1 MKRRLK
7 ISTYINVS
15 MAFVL
20 TVALAL
26 FAIVGA
32 VLLRSAAID
41 NTVSSLQVAL
51 QTAYDRMELK
61 DTSEILRISEVLS
74 YEDVNGYFASKNEKK
89 LSKVLDRC
97 APVDMGIPYTV
108 AVDSEGVVL
117 ASNAQAAGTEWPLSG
132 LLDTLEAQDEAIT
145 STELISKEQL
155 SVCYPA
161 LRENAEI
168 HIDETHS
175 LYDAYVRIVAYPI
188 RSADGAFM
196 GAIIEGYLLNNNQ
209 QLLSD
214 FSSIVSDAYLSIGTS
229 DGMRICSNIQTEDS
243 AFFYPAGTQQMQGL
257 VDAVNDGDTWRGVVT
272 MDDGKVGVVVAGS
285 MKSRTG
291 KIVANLGVGMPVSGI
306 PGMSPST
313 LATLTFAFVA
323 ILVSTALVGNL
334 LTRIITKP
342 IASLETNARAV
353 SIGEFPELDSV
364 RNRTI
369 LPREFAELADDL
381 YAMANAL
388 TRENQRL
395 EDTVEKRTEEL
406 VTTIAELRETNQYK
420 SQFLANISHELRT
433 PLNSIIGFSSLLQDG
448 LAGKMNEKQHEYVG
462 IIIQSGNHLLGLIN
476 DLLDLVRIDTNKN
489 KVTYSDIDL
498 RRLVVDTT
506 ATMHPQANAKQQAL
520 TELISLPTGNL
531 VVHWDESKMRQVLIN
546 LIANAIKF
554 TPHGGSITVACCSTE
569 GEQVEIKV
577 IDNGIGIEDN
587 MKEQVFLAFEQ
598 ADNSY
603 TRIYEGV
610 GLGLAITRSIV
621 SLHNGK
627 VWIEDTAGGGT
638 TVHMVLPI
646 NAETPKEKDNA
657 ENLGC

>member
-74 YEDVNGYFASKNEKK
+74 YENVNGYFASKNEKK

-97 APVDMGIPYTV
+97 APVDMGTPYTV
-108 AVDSEGVVL
+108 AVDSGGVVL
-117 ASNAQAAGTEWPLSG
+117 ASNAQAVGTEWPLSG

-145 STELISKEQL
+145 STELIPKEQL

-161 LRENAEI
+161 FRENAEI

-313 LATLTFAFVA
+313 LATLAFAFVA

-381 YAMANAL
+381 YAMADAL

-498 RRLVVDTT
+498 RRLIVDTT

-520 TELISLPTGNL
+520 TELISLPNGDL

-546 LIANAIKF
+546 LIANAVKF
-554 TPHGGSITVACCSTE
+554 TPHGGSITVTCCSTE
-569 GEQVEIKV
+569 GKQVEIKV

-621 SLHNGK
+621 SLHNGT

-646 NAETPKEKDNA
+646 NAETPKEKDDA

>member
-74 YEDVNGYFASKNEKK
+74 YENVNGYFASKNEKK

-97 APVDMGIPYTV
+97 APVDMGTPYTV

-117 ASNAQAAGTEWPLSG
+117 ASNAQAVGTEWPLSG

-145 STELISKEQL
+145 STELIPKEQL

-161 LRENAEI
+161 FRENAEI

-313 LATLTFAFVA
+313 LATLAFAFVA

-381 YAMANAL
+381 YAMADAL

-406 VTTIAELRETNQYK
+406 VSTIAELRETNQYK

-498 RRLVVDTT
+498 RRLIVDTT

-520 TELISLPTGNL
+520 TELISLPNGDF

-546 LIANAIKF
+546 LIANAVKF
-554 TPHGGSITVACCSTE
+554 TPHGGSITVTCCSTE
-569 GEQVEIKV
+569 GKQVEIKV

>member
-74 YEDVNGYFASKNEKK
+74 YENVNGYFASKNEKK

-97 APVDMGIPYTV
+97 APVDMGTPYTV

-117 ASNAQAAGTEWPLSG
+117 ASNAQAVGTEWPLSG

-145 STELISKEQL
+145 STELIPKEQL

-161 LRENAEI
+161 FRENAEI

-229 DGMRICSNIQTEDS
+229 DGVRICSNIQTEDS

-306 PGMSPST
+306 PGMSSST

-381 YAMANAL
+381 YAMADAL

-498 RRLVVDTT
+498 RRLIVDTT

-520 TELISLPTGNL
+520 TELISLPNGDL

-554 TPHGGSITVACCSTE
+554 TPHGGSITVTCCSTE

-587 MKEQVFLAFEQ
+587 MKERVFLAFEQ

>member
-74 YEDVNGYFASKNEKK
+74 YENVNGYFASKNEKK

-97 APVDMGIPYTV
+97 APVDMGTPYTV
-108 AVDSEGVVL
+108 AVDSGGVVL
-117 ASNAQAAGTEWPLSG
+117 ASNAQAVGTEWPLSG

-145 STELISKEQL
+145 STELIPKEQL

-161 LRENAEI
+161 FRENAEI

-313 LATLTFAFVA
+313 LATLAFAFVA

-381 YAMANAL
+381 YAMADAL

-395 EDTVEKRTEEL
+395 EDTVDKRTEEL

-498 RRLVVDTT
+498 RRLIVDTT

-520 TELISLPTGNL
+520 TELISLPNGDL

-546 LIANAIKF
+546 LIANAVKF
-554 TPHGGSITVACCSTE
+554 TPHGGSITVTCCSTE
-569 GEQVEIKV
+569 GKQVEIKV

-621 SLHNGK
+621 SLHNGT

-646 NAETPKEKDNA
+646 NAETPKEKDDA

>member
-74 YEDVNGYFASKNEKK
+74 YENVNGYFASKNEKK

-97 APVDMGIPYTV
+97 APVDMGTPYTV

-117 ASNAQAAGTEWPLSG
+117 ASNAQAVGTEWLLSG

-145 STELISKEQL
+145 STELIPKEQL

-161 LRENAEI
+161 FRENAEI

-313 LATLTFAFVA
+313 LATLAFAFVA

-381 YAMANAL
+381 YAMADAL

-498 RRLVVDTT
+498 RRLIVDTT

-520 TELISLPTGNL
+520 TELISLPNGDL

-546 LIANAIKF
+546 LIANAVKF
-554 TPHGGSITVACCSTE
+554 TPHGGSITVTCCSTE
-569 GEQVEIKV
+569 GKQVEIKV

-646 NAETPKEKDNA
+646 NAETPKEKDDA

>member
-74 YEDVNGYFASKNEKK
+74 YENVNGYFASKNEKK

-97 APVDMGIPYTV
+97 APVDMGTPYTV

-117 ASNAQAAGTEWPLSG
+117 ASNAQAVGTEWPLSG
-132 LLDTLEAQDEAIT
+132 LLGTLEAQDEAIT
-145 STELISKEQL
+145 STELIPKEQL

-161 LRENAEI
+161 FRENAEI

-229 DGMRICSNIQTEDS
+229 DGVRICSNIQTEDS

-306 PGMSPST
+306 PGMSSST

-381 YAMANAL
+381 YAMADAL

-498 RRLVVDTT
+498 RRLIVDTT

-520 TELISLPTGNL
+520 TELISLPNGDL

-546 LIANAIKF
+546 LIANAVKF
-554 TPHGGSITVACCSTE
+554 TPHGGSITVTCCSTE
-569 GEQVEIKV
+569 GKQVEIKV

-621 SLHNGK
+621 SLHNGT

-646 NAETPKEKDNA
+646 NAETPKEKDDA

>member
-97 APVDMGIPYTV
+97 APVDMGTPYTV

-117 ASNAQAAGTEWPLSG
+117 ASNAQTVGTEWPLSG

-145 STELISKEQL
+145 STELIPKEQL

-161 LRENAEI
+161 FRENAEI

-313 LATLTFAFVA
+313 LATLAFAFVA

-381 YAMANAL
+381 YAMADAL

-498 RRLVVDTT
+498 RRLIVDTT

-520 TELISLPTGNL
+520 TELISLPNGDL

-546 LIANAIKF
+546 LIANAVKF
-554 TPHGGSITVACCSTE
+554 TPHGGSITVTCCSTE
-569 GEQVEIKV
+569 RKQVEIKV

-587 MKEQVFLAFEQ
+587 MKERVFLAFEQ

-621 SLHNGK
+621 SLHNGT

-646 NAETPKEKDNA
+646 NAETPKEKDDA
-657 ENLGC
+657 KNLGC

>member
-61 DTSEILRISEVLS
+61 DASEILRISEVLS
-74 YEDVNGYFASKNEKK
+74 YENVNGYFASKNEKK

-97 APVDMGIPYTV
+97 APVDMGTPYTV

-117 ASNAQAAGTEWPLSG
+117 ASNAQAVGTEWPLSG

-145 STELISKEQL
+145 STELIPKEQL

-161 LRENAEI
+161 FRENAEI

-313 LATLTFAFVA
+313 LATLAFAFVA

-381 YAMANAL
+381 YAMADAL

-395 EDTVEKRTEEL
+395 EDTVEKRTKEL

-498 RRLVVDTT
+498 RRLIVDTT

-520 TELISLPTGNL
+520 TELISLPNGDL

-546 LIANAIKF
+546 LIANAVKF
-554 TPHGGSITVACCSTE
+554 TPHGGSITVTCCSTE
-569 GEQVEIKV
+569 GKQVEIKV

-621 SLHNGK
+621 SLHNGT

-646 NAETPKEKDNA
+646 NAETPKEKDDA

>member
-1 MKRRLK
+1 
-7 ISTYINVS
+7 
-15 MAFVL
+15 
-20 TVALAL
+20 
-26 FAIVGA
+26 
-32 VLLRSAAID
+32 
-41 NTVSSLQVAL
+41 
-51 QTAYDRMELK
+51 
-61 DTSEILRISEVLS
+61 
-74 YEDVNGYFASKNEKK
+74 
-89 LSKVLDRC
+89 
-97 APVDMGIPYTV
+97 MGTPYTA
-108 AVDSEGVVL
+108 AVDSDGIVL
-117 ASNAQAAGTEWPLSG
+117 ASNAQPAGTEWPISH
-132 LLDTLEAQDEAIT
+132 LLDSLEKQSDAIT

-161 LRENAEI
+161 FKENAEI
-168 HIDETHS
+168 YIDETHS
-175 LYDAYVRIVAYPI
+175 LHDAYVRIVAYPV
-188 RSADGAFM
+188 RSPEGTFM

-257 VDAVNDGDTWRGVVT
+257 VDAVNDGDNWRGVVT

-285 MKSRTG
+285 MENQAG
-291 KIVANLGVGMPVSGI
+291 DVIANLGVGMPVTNVTGI
-306 PGMSPST
+306 SPSLLTT
-313 LATLTFAFVA
+313 LSIAFVL
-323 ILVSTALVGNL
+323 ILFSTAFIGNV

-353 SIGEFPELDSV
+353 ATGEFPELESI
-364 RNRTI
+364 RKRAI

-381 YAMANAL
+381 YAMADAL

-395 EDTVEKRTEEL
+395 EEKVDKRTEEL

-489 KVTYSDIDL
+489 KVTYADVDL
-498 RRLVVDTT
+498 RRFITGT
-506 ATMHPQANAKQQAL
+506 AATMHPQANAKELAL
-520 TELISLPTGNL
+520 TELVSLPNGNMI
-531 VVHWDESKMRQVLIN
+531 VRWDESKMRQVLIN

-554 TPHGGSITVACCSTE
+554 TPHGGSITVTCCSIDSDMI
-569 GEQVEIKV
+569 EIKV
-577 IDNGIGIEDN
+577 IDNGIGIEDD

-621 SLHNGK
+621 SLHGGR

-638 TVHMVLPI
+638 TVHMVLPV
-646 NAETPKEKDNA
+646 NAETAKKDDNA